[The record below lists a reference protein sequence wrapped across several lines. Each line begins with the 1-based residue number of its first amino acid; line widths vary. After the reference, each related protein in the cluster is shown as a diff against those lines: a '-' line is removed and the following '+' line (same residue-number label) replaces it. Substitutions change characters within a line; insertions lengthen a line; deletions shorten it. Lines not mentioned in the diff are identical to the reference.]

1 MLVLGLTGSIG
12 MGKSTAVAML
22 RRMGLPVHDADAAV
36 HRLIGPGGAAFGR
49 VGRSYRGGG
58 CSFGLGAGASARDM
72 PQG

>member
-36 HRLIGPGGAAFGR
+36 HP
-49 VGRSYRGGG
+49 
-58 CSFGLGAGASARDM
+58 
-72 PQG
+72 